1 MALPRSLFDRAIAN
15 FGRKFLF
22 VYHDKDGRY
31 GICSECGNTVDY
43 DDMPLP
49 SAQGGDRF
57 RYTECPHCG
66 LTLEVRR
73 GWYGKSSLKDR
84 FYLQAWEVVDYNTV
98 KLHEAIVALDGRTD
112 TEEEAGSW
120 MTETCWDQRCTTL
133 TPGHAETVRWNGD
146 ERRVAAMCPAFEM
159 YGCNIIPIY
168 SAWKIMTDQVCVM
181 GWAGLRNSFLA
192 PFVRAWEESGRRQ
205 ENAPNFIFR
214 MVEEPIT
221 ELFYKAGFYKIA
233 EARANK
239 RRPGKGTRHIDFSQK
254 SPKKMFRGLGKGN
267 TAQKMKELLR
277 IMPKN
282 TQIWQ
287 LEKCVEMFRDGT
299 LKKPEDAADFCKI
312 DTYEYT
318 FDRFLETMKKYSY
331 PAARFIR
338 YVGKSGEMLSYY
350 TDYLRMCEEI
360 GKPTNEQR
368 VLFPDDL
375 RAAHDE
381 CVEEK
386 KNIYSKKMKER
397 AKTRRAELTAAG
409 YDFKSGTIRAVI
421 PKNAEDI
428 KREGKKLHHC
438 VGGYVDRYSEGSTN
452 IIFIR
457 RAEKPN
463 EPWFTLEVNP
473 KNLNFVQCYGFKN
486 QVKGKDDPEVG
497 PFLEKYAKHLKRCAA
512 KNKAHKQEDNKCR
525 KTA

>member
-1 MALPRSLFDRAIAN
+1 MALPRKLFDEAIGH

-22 VYHDKDGRY
+22 VYRDADGRY

-43 DDMPLP
+43 EDIPLP

-73 GWYGKSSLKDR
+73 GWYGKNSLKAR
-84 FYLQAWEVVDYNTV
+84 FYLQAWEVIDHDTV

-146 ERRVAAMCPAFEM
+146 KRRVASMCTPFEM
-159 YGCNIIPIY
+159 CGCNIIPTY
-168 SAWKIMTDQVCVM
+168 CAWKMMTDQICVM
-181 GWAGLRNSFLA
+181 GWSKLKNSFIA
-192 PFVRAWEESGRRQ
+192 PYVRAYEETGRRQ

-221 ELFYKAGFYKIA
+221 ELFYKAGYYEIAKERAYKH
-233 EARANK
+233 
-239 RRPGKGTRHIDFSQK
+239 RPNLGTRHIDFSQK

-267 TAQKMKELLR
+267 TDQKMKELLR
-277 IMPKN
+277 ILPKSVR
-282 TQIWQ
+282 IWQ
-287 LEKCVEMFRDGT
+287 LEKCVEMFRSGI
-299 LKKPEDAADFCKI
+299 LKKAEDAALFCKI
-312 DTYEYT
+312 DTYEYA
-318 FDRFLETMKKYSY
+318 FDSFLEEIKKYNY

-338 YVGKSGEMLSYY
+338 YLGSCGEQERYY
-350 TDYLRMCEEI
+350 TDYLEMCEEL
-360 GKPTNEQR
+360 GRPMNEQR
-368 VLFPDDL
+368 VLFPENL
-375 RAAHDE
+375 RDAHDE
-381 CVEEK
+381 CVAEK
-386 KNIYSKKMKER
+386 KNIYSKKMKEL
-397 AKTRRAELTAAG
+397 AKHRRADLTAAG
-409 YDFKSGTIRAVI
+409 YEFRSGTILAVV
-421 PKNAEDI
+421 PENAKEI

-438 VGGYVDRYSEGSTN
+438 VGGYAEKHANGTTN

-473 KNLNFVQCYGFKN
+473 KTLDFVQCYGLKN
-486 QVKGKDDPEVG
+486 QVRGKDDPEVG
-497 PFLEKYAKHLKRCAA
+497 PFLKKYAKHLERCAA
-512 KNKAHKQEDNKCR
+512 KNKTRKQEDNKCR